1 MTYIHTTKIIHNYQK
16 GNNTPSNITNLY
28 SCRYKIITL
37 LAQKRMISYSDFQ
50 HPKWKTF
57 IIADESPTNGLCMLE
72 RKGFWQVYC
81 KNPINRIRENLHANW
96 QSAFSPF
103 NFLPPSNS

>member
-1 MTYIHTTKIIHNYQK
+1 
-16 GNNTPSNITNLY
+16 
-28 SCRYKIITL
+28 
-37 LAQKRMISYSDFQ
+37 MISYLDFQ
-50 HPKWKTF
+50 HPKWRTF